1 MEGFLNWIELKFDVL
16 FSGLGVYVI
25 GLAVT
30 IIIAVIGTVFF
41 KKKPTESINKVTMK
55 NITAGGDVVGRD
67 KKGS

>member
-41 KKKPTESINKVTMK
+41 KKKTNRIYK
-55 NITAGGDVVGRD
+55 
-67 KKGS
+67 

>member
-41 KKKPTESINKVTMK
+41 KKNPTGSINKVTMK

>member
-1 MEGFLNWIELKFDVL
+1 MEGFFNWIELKFDVL

-30 IIIAVIGTVFF
+30 MIIAVIGTVFF
-41 KKKPTESINKVTMK
+41 KKNATGSISKVTMN

>member
-41 KKKPTESINKVTMK
+41 KKKPTGSINKVTMK